1 MQKINFKLLSSF
13 TDSLMI
19 LDRYVLLPTKKE
31 DYDEEKVTSRIVECS
46 NELADLYVASLS
58 HAVHI
63 NKDIFKLVKKAHD
76 DTRFLFLKIQ
86 KSNISQA
93 RGFVRTYSQ
102 ENRDALNTAID
113 KIAMLQDT
121 LMQMQEE
128 YVDRY
133 IQ

>member
-1 MQKINFKLLSSF
+1 M
-13 TDSLMI
+13 
-19 LDRYVLLPTKKE
+19 
-31 DYDEEKVTSRIVECS
+31 ECS

-63 NKDIFKLVKKAHD
+63 NKNIFRLVKKAHD
-76 DTRFLFLKIQ
+76 DTRFLFVKIQ

-121 LMQMQEE
+121 LMQMQGE